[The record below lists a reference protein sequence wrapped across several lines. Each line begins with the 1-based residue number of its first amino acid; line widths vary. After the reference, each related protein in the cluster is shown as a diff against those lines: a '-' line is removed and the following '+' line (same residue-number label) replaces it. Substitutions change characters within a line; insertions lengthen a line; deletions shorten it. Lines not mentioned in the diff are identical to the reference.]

1 MGIYLIYYTKVK
13 ILKVDEVFSCLLH
26 DPVAA
31 SPPPPAGTFVPDRM
45 SIYS

>member
-13 ILKVDEVFSCLLH
+13 ILKVNEVFTCLLH
-26 DPVAA
+26 DPIVA
-31 SPPPPAGTFVPDRM
+31 SPPPAGAFVPDRM